1 MGTMV
6 PGKQYIYEKAD
17 GITYRRELGG
27 TERVIV
33 GWDESAT
40 RVQEDRLWAEIRKAA
55 VNNPG
60 LKELLDTA
68 REFYELSKEQK

>member
-17 GITYRRELGG
+17 GVTYRRELGG
-27 TERVIV
+27 TDRVIV
-33 GWDESAT
+33 GWDESSLA
-40 RVQEDRLWAEIRKAA
+40 VQDDRLWAEIRKAA

-60 LKELLDTA
+60 LQELLDTT
-68 REFYELSKEQK
+68 REFYELSKDSK